1 MTRKIVGQATARLDG
16 PAKVTGKSQ
25 YSADVDLPGMLRGKI
40 LRSPYPHARI
50 LSIDTSAAEALPGVH
65 AVITGQDKEYLIGR
79 AICDLPVLA
88 GREVRFI
95 GDRVAA
101 VAAENTD
108 IAERALDLIDVEYEE
123 LPAVFTIDEAI
134 ADGACPVHQDMPS
147 YEGAFHHPASPKI
160 NNLSAYM
167 NWQHGDMDAGMAE
180 ADQVFEHEFETPFE
194 HHGYLEPNA
203 SVADV
208 KADGSCDIWSSNKS
222 PYMLRLQLA
231 KCFELPPETFQVHMT
246 SIGGDFGGKGNPFD
260 APVAYL
266 LSKAAGRPV
275 KVVMTYTEELMAAN
289 GRHASKIKLRTGVTN
304 SGRICAM
311 HLDGWFN
318 TGAYA
323 AFKPLPT
330 LNLHGVDQAGSC
342 YRIPA
347 IDLNSTIVYTNTLPA
362 GHMRAPG
369 GPQVMF
375 AVEAQFDLIAK
386 ALNMDPAE
394 FRMLNLL
401 DQGDTAPTGQQWVT
415 VRAKET
421 LQAALDA
428 INWNQREQGPGIGY
442 GMGMYERGTIGGDC
456 SARVILNSAGKI
468 TVEVPIPDPGQ
479 GTYTAVQQMVA
490 EAIEGELDDVTIKPV
505 STSNLPFD
513 FGVGGSRTTF
523 TMGKTTID
531 ALDKLK
537 GKLVELTSLSGEW
550 QGGTFVA
557 GEQRLTLAEMAA
569 KACVKQGGDIVVD
582 EYAKLP
588 LMPEMADTN
597 FTAQVVKARVD
608 METGQVKLEQVIS
621 AHDVGT
627 IINPVAHLGQ
637 LEGGMVYGM
646 GMALMSG
653 QKFDEGKPEALHLGD
668 YKLPNIQDI
677 PPLETI
683 LLERDEGPG
692 PFNLGPVGEAS
703 NVALPGA
710 IANAVADAIG
720 RPAFQLPLTAE
731 RVYGLIN
738 N

>member
-1 MTRKIVGQATARLDG
+1 MTRKFVGQPTARLDG
-16 PAKVTGKSQ
+16 HDKVTGNSQ
-25 YSADVDLPGMLRGKI
+25 YSADINLPGMLRGKI

-50 LSIDTSAAEALPGVH
+50 LGIDTSAAEALPGVH
-65 AVITGQDKEYLIGR
+65 AVITGQDEEYLIGR
-79 AICDLPVLA
+79 AIRDLPVLA

-101 VAAENTD
+101 VAADNAD
-108 IAERALDLIDVEYEE
+108 IAEHALDLIEVEYEE

-134 ADGACPVHQDMPS
+134 ADDAYPVHQDMPG
-147 YEGAFHHPASPKI
+147 YDGAFHHPASPKV

-167 NWQHGDMDAGMAE
+167 NWQHGDMDTAMAE
-180 ADQVFEHEFETPFE
+180 AEHIFEHEFQTPFE

-208 KADGSCDIWSSNKS
+208 KADGSADIWSSNKS

-231 KCFELPPETFQVHMT
+231 KCFDLPPENFQVHMNC
-246 SIGGDFGGKGNPFD
+246 IGGDFGGKGNPFD

-289 GRHASKIKLRTGVTN
+289 GRHASKIKLRTGVTRE
-304 SGRICAM
+304 GRLCGLQ
-311 HLDGWFN
+311 LDGWFN

-330 LNLHGVDQAGSC
+330 LNLHGVDQAASC

-347 IDLNSTIVYTNTLPA
+347 IDLHSNIVYTNTLPA

-386 ALNMDPAE
+386 ALDMDPAE

-401 DQGDTAPTGQQWVT
+401 EQGDTAPAGQQWVT
-415 VRAKET
+415 IRAKET

-428 INWNQREQGPGIGY
+428 INWQQREQGTGVGY
-442 GMGMYERGTIGGDC
+442 GIGMYERGTIGGDC
-456 SARVILNSAGKI
+456 SVRLILADSGHI

-490 EAIEGELDDVTIKPV
+490 EAIDGQLDQVTIQPV

-537 GKLVELTSLSGEW
+537 TLIADSAGVSGQW
-550 QGGTFVA
+550 QGGTLIA
-557 GEQRLTLAEMAA
+557 GEKNYTFAELAAI
-569 KACVKQGGDIVVD
+569 ACSKQGGDIVID
-582 EYAKLP
+582 DYAKLP
-588 LMPEMADTN
+588 LEPEMADTN

-608 METGQVKLEQVIS
+608 LETGQVTLEKVVS

-653 QKFDEGKPEALHLGD
+653 QRFDEGKPEALHLGD
-668 YKLPNIQDI
+668 YKLPNIKDI

-720 RPAFQLPLTAE
+720 KPAFQLPLTAE
-731 RVYGLIN
+731 RVYQLIN
-738 N
+738 A

>member
-1 MTRKIVGQATARLDG
+1 MARRIVGQVTARVDG
-16 PAKVTGKSQ
+16 PAKVTGQSQ

-65 AVITGQDKEYLIGR
+65 AVITGQDQAYLIGR
-79 AICDLPVLA
+79 AINDLPVLA
-88 GREVRFI
+88 SDEVRFI

-101 VAAENTD
+101 VAADNTD
-108 IAERALDLIDVEYEE
+108 IAETALGLIEVEYEE

-134 ADGACPVHQDMPS
+134 ADAAYPVHQNPKDYQGS
-147 YEGAFHHPASPKI
+147 FSHPGEPKVS
-160 NNLSAYM
+160 NACAYFK
-167 NWQHGDMDAGMAE
+167 WDHGDIDAEMAK

-194 HHGYLEPNA
+194 HHGYLEPNV

-208 KADGSCDIWSSNKS
+208 KADGNCEIWSSNKS
-222 PYMLRLQLA
+222 PYMLRMQLA
-231 KCFELPPETFQVHMT
+231 KTFDLPPETFEIHMT
-246 SIGGDFGGKGNPFD
+246 AIGGDFGGKGNPFD

-275 KVVMTYTEELMAAN
+275 KLVMTYTEELMAAN
-289 GRHASKIKLRTGVTN
+289 GRHPSKIKIRTGVTN
-304 SGRICAM
+304 DGKLCGM
-311 HLDGWFN
+311 YLDGWFN

-347 IDLNSTIVYTNTLPA
+347 IDLNSTIVYSNTLPA

-394 FRMLNLL
+394 FRLANVLL
-401 DQGDTAPTGQQWVT
+401 PGDTAPAGQKWIT
-415 VRAKET
+415 IRAKET

-428 INWNQREQGPGIGY
+428 INWQQREREVGVGY
-442 GMGMYERGTIGGDC
+442 GIGMYERGTIGGDC
-456 SARVILNSAGKI
+456 SARLIVNSAAQI

-490 EAIEGELDDVTIKPV
+490 EAIDGELDQVTIKPV

-523 TMGKTTID
+523 TMGLTTIS

-537 GKLVELTSLSGEW
+537 AQLAEQVGGGAW
-550 QGGTFVA
+550 QGGTLTSADQQHSFAELVA
-557 GEQRLTLAEMAA
+557 T
-569 KACVKQGGDIVVD
+569 ACASSGNDLVID
-582 EYAKLP
+582 EYSKLP
-588 LMPEMADTN
+588 LMPELADTN
-597 FTAQVVKARVD
+597 FTAQVVKVRVD
-608 METGQVKLEQVIS
+608 METGQVAVEKIVS

-637 LEGGMVYGM
+637 LEGGVIYGL
-646 GMALMSG
+646 GMALMSEYR
-653 QKFDEGKPEALHLGD
+653 FDEGKPEALHLGD
-668 YKLPNIQDI
+668 YKLPNIKDI

-683 LLERDEGPG
+683 LLERDQGPG

-720 RPAFQLPLTAE
+720 KPAFQLPLTAE

-738 N
+738 G

>member
-1 MTRKIVGQATARLDG
+1 
-16 PAKVTGKSQ
+16 
-25 YSADVDLPGMLRGKI
+25 
-40 LRSPYPHARI
+40 
-50 LSIDTSAAEALPGVH
+50 
-65 AVITGQDKEYLIGR
+65 
-79 AICDLPVLA
+79 
-88 GREVRFI
+88 
-95 GDRVAA
+95 
-101 VAAENTD
+101 
-108 IAERALDLIDVEYEE
+108 
-123 LPAVFTIDEAI
+123 
-134 ADGACPVHQDMPS
+134 
-147 YEGAFHHPASPKI
+147 
-160 NNLSAYM
+160 
-167 NWQHGDMDAGMAE
+167 
-180 ADQVFEHEFETPFE
+180 
-194 HHGYLEPNA
+194 
-203 SVADV
+203 
-208 KADGSCDIWSSNKS
+208 
-222 PYMLRLQLA
+222 
-231 KCFELPPETFQVHMT
+231 
-246 SIGGDFGGKGNPFD
+246 
-260 APVAYL
+260 
-266 LSKAAGRPV
+266 
-275 KVVMTYTEELMAAN
+275 
-289 GRHASKIKLRTGVTN
+289 
-304 SGRICAM
+304 
-311 HLDGWFN
+311 
-318 TGAYA
+318 
-323 AFKPLPT
+323 
-330 LNLHGVDQAGSC
+330 
-342 YRIPA
+342 
-347 IDLNSTIVYTNTLPA
+347 
-362 GHMRAPG
+362 
-369 GPQVMF
+369 
-375 AVEAQFDLIAK
+375 VEAQFDLIAK

-401 DQGDTAPTGQQWVT
+401 DQGDSAPTGQQWVT

-428 INWNQREQGPGIGY
+428 INWSQREQGPGIGY

-557 GEQRLTLAEMAA
+557 GEQHLSLAEMAA
-569 KACVKQGGDIVVD
+569 KACAKQGGDIVVD

-720 RPAFQLPLTAE
+720 KPAFQLPLTAE